1 MRRIAGIMAGLLL
14 ALLATGC
21 MSGSFIENEDQVA
34 RLGDEARK
42 KVVIWHTY
50 SDEETNVFE
59 NEVIPR
65 FEAEYPDI
73 QIESIRQTLNQE
85 FLSALTARAA
95 AGKTPDVIRMEY
107 FWVPLFAQR
116 NLLQPL
122 DGMQDFAHISSQL
135 RGPMLESNRYDEH
148 VYGLPLNITTKA
160 AIYNRALLD
169 EAGVTAPPSSI
180 GEVIALAQ
188 QGGYVIGMSGIEFWN
203 SFPYFVGLGGQL
215 TDESFT
221 RTDGYLNGDASVAAV
236 TALLNLYRE
245 GIINPEMISKNA
257 DMWTDI
263 YSSRELLM
271 IDEGPWYYSILM
283 NTDEVDV
290 DLLEATWPAPFPS
303 DGGYGSIIGGES
315 LVMTKGARHKPEAW
329 TFMSWLTR
337 KDVQLTL
344 STAGLIP
351 VNMEAARA
359 EELTDNPAKRYLEPY
374 MAGMQQA
381 FYRPAIPQWNE
392 VEVIYNEAM
401 ENIFIRGMDV
411 ATALNEASAA
421 IDELIRD

>member
-1 MRRIAGIMAGLLL
+1 MAGLLL
-14 ALLATGC
+14 PLLAAGC
-21 MSGSFIENEDQVA
+21 MSGTVIENEHEVA
-34 RLGDEARK
+34 RLGEEVRK

-65 FEAEYPDI
+65 FESEYPDI

-122 DGMQDFAHISSQL
+122 DGMQDYPLITSKL

-160 AIYNRALLD
+160 AIYNRALLA
-169 EAGVTAPPSSI
+169 ESGMAAPPASI
-180 GEVIALAQ
+180 GEAVALARSK
-188 QGGYVIGMSGIEFWN
+188 GYVIGMSGIEFWN
-203 SFPYFVGLGGQL
+203 SFPYFAGLGGQL
-215 TDESFT
+215 MDEGFT
-221 RTDGYLNGDASVAAV
+221 QTDGYLNSEASVAAV
-236 TALLNLYRE
+236 TSLLNLYRE
-245 GIINPEMISKNA
+245 GILNPEMISKNA

-263 YSSRELLM
+263 YSSRKLLM

-344 STAGLIP
+344 SKAGLIP
-351 VNMEAARA
+351 VNMEAALA

-401 ENIFIRGMDV
+401 ENIFIRGQAV
-411 ATALNEASAA
+411 ESALDEASAA
-421 IDELIRD
+421 IDELIGG